1 MERAH
6 KVDRAE
12 RAEIAEKDGGSSVIP
27 KGKGGRRV
35 LVAVMVAKVAER
47 KIVVGALSEV
57 AIVKKDYCRVAS
69 ATNAL
74 RDSIKYDD
82 TYKDLKDPSKTKELE
97 AAMELVHKVKNG
109 HRFYNNMIN
118 MDPASLRKAHNDDE
132 VVDHVKKLLPLL
144 KSKIALA
151 DTELLLLNKAHA
163 DRVGIAAAKAKAS
176 NNKTKEELN

>member
-1 MERAH
+1 M
-6 KVDRAE
+6 
-12 RAEIAEKDGGSSVIP
+12 
-27 KGKGGRRV
+27 
-35 LVAVMVAKVAER
+35 LTAVMVAKAAER
-47 KIVVGALSEV
+47 KKVTEALSEA

-109 HRFYNNMIN
+109 HRFYNNLIN
-118 MDPASLRKAHNDDE
+118 MDPASLKKAHKDDE
-132 VVDHVKKLLPLL
+132 LVEHVKKLLPLL

-163 DRVGIAAAKAKAS
+163 DRVAIAEAKAKAS
-176 NNKTKEELN
+176 NKKTKKKRIDDR